1 MNSYQFIQKT
11 PSCPNLILRL
21 KSLPKDYLRN
31 LRGLLREIVRTLRH
45 DLAFVF
51 FCRGLMQDKSE
62 SELFRN
68 ADTSIRVRFI
78 HSVADLV
85 TIASLLGIT
94 PAVREAYFEVAKA
107 AAPRKDN
114 APSVVWMDVEPLKAY
129 QNQIALIQRDS
140 VW

>member
-1 MNSYQFIQKT
+1 MSTVLQ
-11 PSCPNLILRL
+11 
-21 KSLPKDYLRN
+21 DYLRN
-31 LRGLLREIVRTLRH
+31 LRGLFREIVRTLRH
-45 DLAFVF
+45 DLSFVF

-62 SELFRN
+62 SEGFKDIDPNIKL
-68 ADTSIRVRFI
+68 RFV

-107 AAPRKDN
+107 GALKKDAAPN
-114 APSVVWMDVEPLKAY
+114 TVWMDVEPLKAY